1 MTTVLFYILAVIA
14 MIVLIIISVLGAV
27 WLKGKLDELEA
38 DVDDMKAKPGQYHP
52 VADISSMH
60 PSSVIQTTPFGYSY
74 SGKFNDLYQDRIDY
88 KKRLNKLELEVLDD
102 SELSLVERV
111 KKLEDDVEELN
122 QFYYIPS
129 DSDDK
134 SLVDMYKDLE
144 ERCNKLFQMMSDRIM
159 DIHDLRFKYEVLKS
173 PYSKQSEYKITVGDD
188 PNLMQNGTT
197 VSTAE
202 TIPHFT
208 QYRRTIP
215 YVKAPYE
222 FCKIKYKTA
231 EDAET
236 VVKAMR
242 TAIEQ
247 NGYCSVG
254 RYLEF
259 SGGKTI
265 PEDFNHGWT
274 NLNQAFVQL
283 VGDNVYPYR
292 LELPEPEELDEE
304 ENEQTDD

>member
-1 MTTVLFYILAVIA
+1 MTTVCLCIVAFTAVVFFAYLIHMLVLSRLDRLERKMEEINPVSIVYGGKRQTIA
-14 MIVLIIISVLGAV
+14 
-27 WLKGKLDELEA
+27 
-38 DVDDMKAKPGQYHP
+38 
-52 VADISSMH
+52 
-60 PSSVIQTTPFGYSY
+60 
-74 SGKFNDLYQDRIDY
+74 DRVE
-88 KKRLNKLELEVLDD
+88 KLEENVM
-102 SELSLVERV
+102 
-111 KKLEDDVEELN
+111 ELN

-129 DSDDK
+129 DDDE
-134 SLVDMYKDLE
+134 SLVDMVKNLQ
-144 ERCNKLFQMMSDRIM
+144 ERCDTLDRKMIDCNA
-159 DIHDLRFKYEVLKS
+159 DINDLRVRRGVFKSAY
-173 PYSKQSEYKITVGDD
+173 PKQSEYKITVGDD
-188 PNLMQNGTT
+188 PNQMQNGTT
-197 VSTAE
+197 VSTTE

-215 YVKAPYE
+215 YVKVPYE

-231 EDAET
+231 EDAEA

-254 RYLEF
+254 RYLEL

-274 NLNQAFVQL
+274 NLNQALIQL

-292 LELPEPEELDEE
+292 LELPEPEELYEE
-304 ENEQTDD
+304 ENEQTND